1 MEAVL
6 AGAAAL
12 AARVNAPGAVRAE
25 YMVLGAGTGTA
36 MALEGRETR
45 ETITGDLSLACTRIG
60 DEDRLLRTVQV
71 EILMEL
77 LRVDMS
83 GDRWPREAAVDTV
96 EELLGVGALEM
107 FRRAS
112 VGVREPRGLVGGVG
126 EGETLRASTGA
137 NTAGGD
143 LVLAKSRVCGQ

>member
-6 AGAAAL
+6 VEAAAL
-12 AARVNAPGAVRAE
+12 VARVKAPGAVRTE
-25 YMVLGAGTGTA
+25 YMGLGAGTGTTLA
-36 MALEGRETR
+36 VEGS
-45 ETITGDLSLACTRIG
+45 ETIMGDLWLACTCTG

-77 LRVDMS
+77 LRLFRVDMS

-96 EELLGVGALEM
+96 EELLGVGALET

-112 VGVREPRGLVGGVG
+112 VGVREPRDLVGGVG
-126 EGETLRASTGA
+126 EGEALRASTGA
-137 NTAGGD
+137 KTVGGD
-143 LVLAKSRVCGQ
+143 LVLP